1 MESANLTDRV
11 RLAIASGVGGGVVCY
26 SPTLIT
32 TNGIWKG
39 SNPLEYSLPLFI
51 IQVILVVVTTRV
63 LVILLKPLHQPRVV
77 AEIIV
82 TSLFTLLSS
91 SQLFDHRSHPNP
103 KIKDSFF
110 FQMLHVY

>member
-1 MESANLTDRV
+1 MASANVTDRMM
-11 RLAIASGVGGGVVCY
+11 ASIMGSVVCY

-51 IQVILVVVTTRV
+51 IQVILVVITTRV
-63 LVILLKPLHQPRVV
+63 LVLLLKPLHQPRVV

-82 TSLFTLLSS
+82 TTSSLSS
-91 SQLFDHRSHPNP
+91 PLNSTIPF
-103 KIKDSFF
+103 K
-110 FQMLHVY
+110 

>member
-1 MESANLTDRV
+1 MASANRTSH
-11 RLAIASGVGGGVVCY
+11 IAGAVTGSVVCY

-63 LVILLKPLHQPRVV
+63 LVLLLKPLHQPRVV

-82 TSLFTLLSS
+82 TSSSLSS
-91 SQLFDHRSHPNP
+91 CQFDHPIET
-103 KIKDSFF
+103 KK
-110 FQMLHVY
+110 